1 MRAGVVGAKSHLK
14 NTVGKKSLKALKVD
28 AEAMSDMHKAL
39 KMLMNRSGM
48 KAIVDPVERSVAMG
62 EDVVKK
68 MMSVSQAV
76 GKDPVAALK
85 MLGSKL

>member
-1 MRAGVVGAKSHLK
+1 MGQ
-14 NTVGKKSLKALKVD
+14 VGKKTLGKLKDEK
-28 AEAMSDMHKAL
+28 EAMDEIHKAL

-68 MMSVSQAV
+68 MLSMSQAV
-76 GKDPVAALK
+76 GKDPVSALK
-85 MLGSKL
+85 MLGAKL

>member
-1 MRAGVVGAKSHLK
+1 
-14 NTVGKKSLKALKVD
+14 
-28 AEAMSDMHKAL
+28 MSDMHKAL

-48 KAIVDPVERSVAMG
+48 KAIVDPVERSIAMG

>member
-1 MRAGVVGAKSHLK
+1 M
-14 NTVGKKSLKALKVD
+14 D
-28 AEAMSDMHKAL
+28 EIHKAL

-68 MMSVSQAV
+68 MMSMSQAV
-76 GKDPVAALK
+76 GRDPVHALK
-85 MLGSKL
+85 MLGAKL